1 MLTGCILITGTSRGI
16 GLELT
21 RQLLQRSSVT
31 PKYIIATCR
40 KPGEADDLLR
50 LRDQHPETVIVKELD
65 VTSYEKLPAFVEEI
79 KVLTEGHGLG
89 CLVNNAGVSP
99 GLTRFS
105 SVTAEQ
111 MADTFNVNVIAPLML
126 TKALAKEMKYPDG
139 AAERFLLKKPLVV
152 NMGSILG
159 SIEENDRG
167 GVYPYRASK
176 AALHMLTRYNRI

>member
-1 MLTGCILITGTSRGI
+1 MLPISLIHRRNQSTPIHPVQT
-16 GLELT
+16 LT
-21 RQLLQRSSVT
+21 
-31 PKYIIATCR
+31 K
-40 KPGEADDLLR
+40 
-50 LRDQHPETVIVKELD
+50 
-65 VTSYEKLPAFVEEI
+65 
-79 KVLTEGHGLG
+79 GHGLG

-105 SVTAEQ
+105 SVTAQQ
-111 MADTFNVNVIAPLML
+111 MADTFNVNGITPLML

-139 AAERFLLKKPLVV
+139 AAKGFLLKKPLVV